1 MTTPLFLLRCV
12 QLGISI
18 ADLDLLTIGLVNDM
32 ILLMFS
38 RIRLVRLSRREKY
51 IATEYE
57 RFLRPQNATPLSA
70 VWSKAILLPTM

>member
-1 MTTPLFLLRCV
+1 
-12 QLGISI
+12 
-18 ADLDLLTIGLVNDM
+18 
-32 ILLMFS
+32 MFS

-57 RFLRPQNATPLSA
+57 RFLRPQNATPLSV

>member
-1 MTTPLFLLRCV
+1 MTQKKVEVIPATKRSVHNGGQLKV
-12 QLGISI
+12 QS
-18 ADLDLLTIGLVNDM
+18 N
-32 ILLMFS
+32 
-38 RIRLVRLSRREKY
+38 IRVVRLSRREKY